1 MRISDW
7 SSDVCSSDLLDLL
20 GRHPLR
26 RWRFIK
32 KGGAP
37 GDFALEIVEQRLFRL
52 IGISGE
58 DVEGSRHLG
67 IDTGKRD
74 QFFISAAQLVF
85 PSYCLDQRCRGGCD
99 QLQGID
105 WNGHRPA
112 RPTKRSE
119 EHTSDLQS
127 LMRTSY
133 ADL

>member
-1 MRISDW
+1 M
-7 SSDVCSSDLLDLL
+7 
-20 GRHPLR
+20 
-26 RWRFIK
+26 
-32 KGGAP
+32 
-37 GDFALEIVEQRLFRL
+37 
-52 IGISGE
+52 GISGE

-112 RPTKRSE
+112 RPTRSE
-119 EHTSDLQS
+119 EHTSELQS
-127 LMRTSY
+127 LMRRSY
-133 ADL
+133 AVFCLKTKINYLNVKNSVSAETT

>member
-1 MRISDW
+1 MYFFLMRRETKRSTRTDTHFTYTTLFR
-7 SSDVCSSDLLDLL
+7 S
-20 GRHPLR
+20 
-26 RWRFIK
+26 IK

-52 IGISGE
+52 IGISRE
-58 DVEGSRHLG
+58 DVECSRHLG

-112 RPTKRSE
+112 RPTKAAE
-119 EHTSDLQS
+119 LGT
-127 LMRTSY
+127 
-133 ADL
+133 

>member
-1 MRISDW
+1 M
-7 SSDVCSSDLLDLL
+7 
-20 GRHPLR
+20 
-26 RWRFIK
+26 
-32 KGGAP
+32 
-37 GDFALEIVEQRLFRL
+37 
-52 IGISGE
+52 GISGE

-112 RPTKRSE
+112 RPTKAAELGTCCRTGDRLSDSPFVGCLLRSLPTFFCLCWMAVGE
-119 EHTSDLQS
+119 G
-127 LMRTSY
+127 
-133 ADL
+133 

>member
-74 QFFISAAQLVF
+74 QFFISAEQLVF
-85 PSYCLDQRCRGGCD
+85 PSYC
-99 QLQGID
+99 
-105 WNGHRPA
+105 
-112 RPTKRSE
+112 RSE
-119 EHTSDLQS
+119 ERGVEKECVGECRSGWSPHH
-127 LMRTSY
+127 
-133 ADL
+133 